1 MNFSGFK
8 LFIRE
13 ILKNNSIFYQN
24 YLLNKSKFYSYFNE
38 FKINNLGYD
47 KIELTLDHKLFDNKI
62 NRAKHFSLLKN
73 IDITKNGFHSIR
85 FNRMKNDLPHETKK
99 RLETLKKLNILPNP
113 NYFEFLNSY
122 GIRGIIFDRL
132 YNRKIRESYFLLPA
146 NIVFLEIISRIDFTN
161 IDGYIS
167 DIGTGLGNFLG
178 YLNFFIEKNKIKGID
193 NFSLIS
199 NDSVNYYQE
208 KTFDF
213 KVTNTFT
220 QNDFLWILGGLPIS
234 FVINQINEYQPKYI
248 MFESYYLKEF
258 QLLNDYSIDFYNEI
272 ITVVKIKSYQSLKFH
287 FK

>member
-1 MNFSGFK
+1 MNFSRFK

-38 FKINNLGYD
+38 FKINNLGYE

-73 IDITKNGFHSIR
+73 IDITKNGFHSVR
-85 FNRMKNDLPHETKK
+85 FNRMKNDLPHEPKK

-122 GIRGIIFDRL
+122 GIRGMIFDRL

-146 NIVFLEIISRIDFTN
+146 NIVYLEIISRIDFTN

-213 KVTNTFT
+213 KVTNIFT

-234 FVINQINEYQPKYI
+234 FVINQINEYKPKYI
-248 MFESYYLKEF
+248 MFESYYHKEF
-258 QLLNDYSIDFYNEI
+258 QLLNDYNIDFYNEI
-272 ITVVKIKSYQSLKFH
+272 ITVIKIKSYQSLKFH